1 MEKQQMIS
9 STEFFF
15 HYVYVGFAS
24 KITFIVVVDTTT
36 WDSDLKPLT
45 PVMWGMLSVFC
56 CIGLENQIIPP
67 LKQAFVV

>member
-1 MEKQQMIS
+1 MIS
-9 STEFFF
+9 STEFSF

-45 PVMWGMLSVFC
+45 P
-56 CIGLENQIIPP
+56 
-67 LKQAFVV
+67 